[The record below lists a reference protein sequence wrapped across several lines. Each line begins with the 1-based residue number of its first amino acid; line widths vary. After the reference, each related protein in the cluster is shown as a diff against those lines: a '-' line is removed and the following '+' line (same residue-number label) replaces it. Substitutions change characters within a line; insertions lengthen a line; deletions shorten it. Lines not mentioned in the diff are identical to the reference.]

1 MAVAST
7 ERLRLQLIAVPSVT
21 PIPSPTVAAGVTLV
35 NVRVTVPACE
45 TMKVRLLAPPAA
57 SELANVG
64 LVGDVAVAVV
74 AGEVA
79 V

>member
-1 MAVAST
+1 M
-7 ERLRLQLIAVPSVT
+7 PN
-21 PIPSPTVAAGVTLV
+21 PTVAAGVTLV

-45 TMKVRLLAPPAA
+45 TMKVRLLAPPTT
-57 SELANVG
+57 SELANVS
-64 LVGDVAVAVV
+64 LVGEVAVPVV